1 MLQVA
6 LSLVATCMVLKCY
19 YSNPSVKEMPTWIR
33 VIVLDWL
40 AKIVRVKVPPGLIN
54 VMTKHVKE
62 EEKVQGEIEYVRRNS
77 MLPPTLVGRNEGRDT
92 FVGDLQSRLRSSSL
106 TSPGRNRCRTF
117 SSERDYAF
125 EGDGLSTIGLP
136 KLFHTFA
143 RSLQSINE
151 EHAQEVKTNEPQPTS
166 GSVPVILEATMKE
179 MLLKQDSLLN
189 NVRRLVQVT
198 REQEK
203 NDIKKEEWK
212 IVASIIDACFF
223 WVFMAALIIS
233 SVVIFLQA
241 PTY

>member
-1 MLQVA
+1 
-6 LSLVATCMVLKCY
+6 
-19 YSNPSVKEMPTWIR
+19 MPTWIR
-33 VIVLDWL
+33 VIVLNWL

-54 VMTKHVKE
+54 VMAKHVKQE
-62 EEKVQGEIEYVRRNS
+62 EEVQGEIDYERRNS
-77 MLPPTLVGRNEGRDT
+77 TLPPPIFGRRERSCSAI
-92 FVGDLQSRLRSSSL
+92 GDLQSRLRSPSL
-106 TSPGRNRCRTF
+106 VSPGRNRCRTF

-136 KLFHTFA
+136 KLFDAFA
-143 RSLQSINE
+143 KSLQSINE
-151 EHAQEVKTNEPQPTS
+151 EHSQSEIKMNEPSTS

-198 REQEK
+198 RDQEK

-223 WVFMAALIIS
+223 WVFMATLIIS

>member
-1 MLQVA
+1 M
-6 LSLVATCMVLKCY
+6 VATCMVLKCY

-33 VIVLDWL
+33 VIALDWL

-62 EEKVQGEIEYVRRNS
+62 GEKVQGEIEYVRRNS